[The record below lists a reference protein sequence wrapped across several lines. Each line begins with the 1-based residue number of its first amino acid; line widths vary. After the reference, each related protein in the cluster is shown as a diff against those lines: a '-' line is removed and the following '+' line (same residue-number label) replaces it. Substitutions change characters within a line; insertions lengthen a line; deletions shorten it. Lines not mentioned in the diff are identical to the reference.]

1 MEVFVLADI
10 LPNSIT
16 PYLAMMIFGF
26 AIGAFGHAAR
36 NYIVVGIGI
45 AMIFLATL
53 LLPLALIAT
62 EDEPETP
69 GAPPIYAP
77 GTR

>member
-1 MEVFVLADI
+1 MAIADI
-10 LPNSIT
+10 LPHTIS
-16 PYLAMMIFGF
+16 PYLVLMLVGF
-26 AIGAFGHAAR
+26 FLGAAGHLYKSR
-36 NYIVVGIGI
+36 LIVGIGI

-62 EDEPETP
+62 EEEPPSRP
-69 GAPPIYAP
+69 GIHAP